1 MDDDDDFLQELNELS
16 KKINEE
22 PELNNNM
29 NNTIENEKLIPKLNL
44 MDNNI
49 KNKENKNE
57 NKQIIESKKELEQN
71 INKINEQFKLMN
83 ESNPF
88 IDAFNNNNINEKDLS
103 NMFNELELNLNGM
116 NNLMENIL
124 KEEKLSNQ
132 KDNNDN
138 KENQMKM
145 FEDVLDYLIQFDLLK
160 ETILNMKKAI
170 NEAFDKN
177 KGNLNQNEINKY
189 EESIKCADLILE
201 EISKK
206 NMNKQ
211 IIIDNLY
218 NLQQIAEIENF
229 NII

>member
-1 MDDDDDFLQELNELS
+1 MDDDDDFLKELNELS

-88 IDAFNNNNINEKDLS
+88 IDAFNNSNINEKDLS

>member
-1 MDDDDDFLQELNELS
+1 MDDDDDFLKELNELS

>member
-1 MDDDDDFLQELNELS
+1 MDDDDDFLKELNELS
-16 KKINEE
+16 NKINKE
-22 PELNNNM
+22 PELKNNM
-29 NNTIENEKLIPKLNL
+29 NNKIDNEKLIPKLNL
-44 MDNNI
+44 INN
-49 KNKENKNE
+49 NKDNKNE
-57 NKQIIESKKELEQN
+57 NKQFIESKKELEQN
-71 INKINEQFKLMN
+71 INKINEQLTLIN

-88 IDAFNNNNINEKDLS
+88 INAFNTNNNNNITEKDLS
-103 NMFNELELNLNGM
+103 NMFNEIESNLNGM
-116 NNLMENIL
+116 NNLMENFL
-124 KEEKLSNQ
+124 KREKLSNE

-160 ETILNMKKAI
+160 ETILNMKNAI

-189 EESIKCADLILE
+189 EESIKCADLILK

>member
-1 MDDDDDFLQELNELS
+1 MDDDDDFLKELNELS
-16 KKINEE
+16 KKINKE
-22 PELNNNM
+22 PELKNNM
-29 NNTIENEKLIPKLNL
+29 NNKIDNEKLIPKLNL
-44 MDNNI
+44 INN
-49 KNKENKNE
+49 NKDNKNE
-57 NKQIIESKKELEQN
+57 NKQFIESKKELEQN
-71 INKINEQFKLMN
+71 INKINEQLTLIN

-88 IDAFNNNNINEKDLS
+88 INAFNNNNNITEKDLS
-103 NMFNELELNLNGM
+103 NMFNEIESNLNGM
-116 NNLMENIL
+116 NNLMENFL
-124 KEEKLSNQ
+124 KGEKLSNE

-160 ETILNMKKAI
+160 ETILNMKNAI

-189 EESIKCADLILE
+189 EESIKCADLILK

>member
-1 MDDDDDFLQELNELS
+1 MDDDDDFLKELNELS
-16 KKINEE
+16 KKINKE
-22 PELNNNM
+22 PELKNNM
-29 NNTIENEKLIPKLNL
+29 NNKIDNEKLIPKLNL
-44 MDNNI
+44 INN
-49 KNKENKNE
+49 NKDNKNE
-57 NKQIIESKKELEQN
+57 NKQFIESKKELEQN
-71 INKINEQFKLMN
+71 INKINEQLTLIN

-88 IDAFNNNNINEKDLS
+88 INAFNTNNNNNITEKDLS
-103 NMFNELELNLNGM
+103 NMFNEIESNLNGM
-116 NNLMENIL
+116 NNLMENFL
-124 KEEKLSNQ
+124 KREKLSNE

-160 ETILNMKKAI
+160 ETILNMKNAI

-189 EESIKCADLILE
+189 EESNKCADLILK

>member
-1 MDDDDDFLQELNELS
+1 MNDDDNYLKKLNEIS
-16 KKINEE
+16 KKINKK
-22 PELNNNM
+22 PKKKNNM
-29 NNTIENEKLIPKLNL
+29 NNKIDNEKLIPKLNL
-44 MDNNI
+44 INN
-49 KNKENKNE
+49 NKDNKNE
-57 NKQIIESKKELEQN
+57 NKQFIESKKELEQN
-71 INKINEQFKLMN
+71 INKINEQLTLIN

-88 IDAFNNNNINEKDLS
+88 INAFNNNNNITEKDLS
-103 NMFNELELNLNGM
+103 NMFNEIESNLNGM
-116 NNLMENIL
+116 NNLMENFL
-124 KEEKLSNQ
+124 KGEKLSNE

-160 ETILNMKKAI
+160 ETILNMKNAI

-189 EESIKCADLILE
+189 EESIKCADLILK